1 MFPYLSKIV
10 VKEIQDKVLVSTVN
24 ENVVTNGAGSEISS
38 LMPSNMEET
47 DETILVH
54 VKHASREHAR
64 ILIKAVDSDAVII
77 AIANFNQLVSLN
89 ELWIEFGTAKLLRFI
104 PIHQIA
110 RRLGPDKSLAFLF
123 FHVFSGCDTPS
134 SRSREGKKSLFLT
147 CGHP

>member
-1 MFPYLSKIV
+1 M
-10 VKEIQDKVLVSTVN
+10 LVSTVN

-38 LMPSNMEET
+38 LMPSNMKET

-64 ILIKAVDSDAVII
+64 MLIKAVDCDAVII

-134 SRSREGKKSLFLT
+134 SRSRKGKKNIFLT